1 MTNKD
6 ERIEELLSEL
16 REIAFDLTPTRNDKV
31 EARYDLSKDEMVNEV
46 FDIDI
51 FFSRKPGMRRSV
63 QLIAS
68 YSEKQEYREL
78 SCLAAI
84 GSLLDTF
91 VSNGITD
98 DSSVV
103 DFLLSYINS
112 KLPGNVI
119 ISLKGKNKDGNNEE
133 NRD

>member
-68 YSEKQEYREL
+68 SSDEQEYREL

-103 DFLLSYINS
+103 DFLLSYINT

-119 ISLKGKNKDGNNEE
+119 ISLKGKNKDG
-133 NRD
+133 D